1 MSNKF
6 NLLKDKSIIEI
17 LDGDT
22 ELGTHNLSDGS
33 SMVLKMPYLSGPDLC
48 GLSTRF
54 GLPVTYPYCG
64 GSALSRWQYLC
75 NLIDHCIKKD
85 TCSQLLSYIFKK
97 ESFYNLLCGKFSDDI
112 DVCYKLIV
120 KSAINRINGFLYF
133 SGNELVQTGNNF
145 LIKSIGKNLIVDT
158 PSIKFIDREYIKSIS
173 LRAISDIEIGNYDSA
188 ITKARTL
195 LEEVFCYVIEEKNN
209 TPDSSGNIQ
218 KLYKQVRELYN
229 MHTDKNIDKRINIL
243 LSGLSHIVTAI
254 AEMRN
259 INSDSHGVGSKRI
272 SIDSHHALL
281 FVNSSISMAEFILS
295 VQSKH

>member
-6 NLLKDKSIIEI
+6 NLLKDKAIIEI

-54 GLPVTYPYCG
+54 GLHVTYPYCG
-64 GSALSRWQYLC
+64 GSALSRWEYLF
-75 NLIDHCIKKD
+75 NLIDYCIKKD
-85 TCSQLLSYIFKK
+85 TCSQLLSYIFRK

-133 SGNELVQTGNNF
+133 SSNELVQTGNNF

-158 PSIKFIDREYIKSIS
+158 PNIKFIDREYIKSIS

-229 MHTDKNIDKRINIL
+229 MHTDKNIDKR
-243 LSGLSHIVTAI
+243 GY
-254 AEMRN
+254 
-259 INSDSHGVGSKRI
+259 
-272 SIDSHHALL
+272 
-281 FVNSSISMAEFILS
+281 
-295 VQSKH
+295 